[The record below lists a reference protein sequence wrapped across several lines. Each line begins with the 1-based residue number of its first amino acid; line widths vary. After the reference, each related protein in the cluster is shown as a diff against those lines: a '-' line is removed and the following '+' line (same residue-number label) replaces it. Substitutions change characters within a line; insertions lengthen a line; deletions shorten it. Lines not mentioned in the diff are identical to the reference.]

1 VEIAKQ
7 EAQTVKP
14 GGANNPEGRNQY
26 SKDDEDNVSNTHN
39 DQTKR
44 DPEYNSNTGLL
55 RRLAVEIAKQEA
67 QTVKPGAP
75 QGNKNAVK
83 GDKTIRGN
91 DTDCLDRNDRN
102 QQSGLLRKDFT
113 PTERVAI
120 AKAIE
125 EEIGNRQGKR
135 TDLELT
141 VNRREVIRHK
151 SETKAIA
158 AEKAGFGTVVAVV
171 ENHTPK
177 SGMTFAVELNGVR

>member
-1 VEIAKQ
+1 M
-7 EAQTVKP
+7 
-14 GGANNPEGRNQY
+14 
-26 SKDDEDNVSNTHN
+26 
-39 DQTKR
+39 
-44 DPEYNSNTGLL
+44 
-55 RRLAVEIAKQEA
+55 
-67 QTVKPGAP
+67 
-75 QGNKNAVK
+75 K

-102 QQSGLLRKDFT
+102 QQSGLLRRLAKQGRNDLLERVASGELRKDFT

-135 TDLELT
+135 TDLELP
-141 VNRREVIRHK
+141 VVRPEVTGN
-151 SETKAIA
+151 ETRAIA

-177 SGMTFAVELNGVR
+177 SGMTFAVELNSVR

>member
-7 EAQTVKP
+7 EAVTVKP

-55 RRLAVEIAKQEA
+55 RRLAKQ
-67 QTVKPGAP
+67 GR
-75 QGNKNAVK
+75 
-83 GDKTIRGN
+83 D
-91 DTDCLDRNDRN
+91 D
-102 QQSGLLRKDFT
+102 LL
-113 PTERVAI
+113 ERVAI

-141 VNRREVIRHK
+141 VNRR
-151 SETKAIA
+151 
-158 AEKAGFGTVVAVV
+158 
-171 ENHTPK
+171 
-177 SGMTFAVELNGVR
+177 